1 MVRWEPGTSDRL
13 RQAAL
18 ELYDS
23 RGFDE
28 TTAKDIAQAV
38 GLTERTFFRHFADK
52 REVLFNGQEQF
63 QGAFLAGMDDAPAT
77 STVFEI
83 ITRSLHSAAEFFP
96 SEHREFARLRQRVIV
111 ANPALHERE
120 LLKMAG
126 LATVLATAF
135 RERHVPEPQASLAA
149 QTTVT
154 VFGVAFS
161 LWLAPGEERA
171 FSDIESDVLRDLT
184 AMAGR

>member
-28 TTAKDIAQAV
+28 TTAADVARAV
-38 GLTERTFFRHFADK
+38 GVTERTFFRHFADK
-52 REVLFNGQEQF
+52 REVLFNGQELF
-63 QGAFLAGMDDAPAT
+63 QGAFLRGMGDAEAT
-77 STVFEI
+77 ATVLEV
-83 ITRSLHSAAEFFP
+83 ITHALRGAAAFFP
-96 SEHREFARLRQRVIV
+96 SEHRDFARLRQRVIV

-126 LATVLATAF
+126 LATVLAAAF
-135 RERHVPEPQASLAA
+135 RERRVPEPEASLAA
-149 QTTVT
+149 HTTVT

-171 FSDIESDVLRDLT
+171 FVDIELDALGHLT